1 MTSAADMEL
10 VVQLDDVPENG
21 MLKVNTGNEKVLLV
35 RSPMGVFAIENMC
48 SHAYQELDGGKVR
61 NVFIFCPM
69 HGIRF
74 DMRDGCPSGK
84 LTDKPIKVWH
94 AEVDGAEIRV
104 DFSRRLDAG
113 A

>member
-1 MTSAADMEL
+1 MTLIPLASI
-10 VVQLDDVPENG
+10 DDVPENG
-21 MLKVNTGNEKVLLV
+21 SLAISVDDHNLLV
-35 RSPMGVFAIENMC
+35 VRSAAGLFAIENMC
-48 SHAYQELDGGKVR
+48 SHAYQRLEGGKVR
-61 NVFIFCPM
+61 GPHIFCPM

-94 AEVDGAEIRV
+94 AELVDGQVMV
-104 DFSRRLDAG
+104 DFTQRRDNG